1 MRTRNRNSHMRPLPD
16 RKPFARS
23 PHTSGYMVAL
33 SDDGNRALD
42 LASELP
48 NPGPTGRRQ
57 YKNCDPA
64 PGQILLIAEVGVGSD
79 QQLVGRSHEVVIK

>member
-1 MRTRNRNSHMRPLPD
+1 MHCCLQSHSNLKILTFYTTHWGLRI
-16 RKPFARS
+16 
-23 PHTSGYMVAL
+23 AL

-42 LASELP
+42 IVSELAK
-48 NPGPTGRRQ
+48 PGPAGCRKH
-57 YKNCDPA
+57 KNCDPA